1 MRPLKFLIVALLSAN
16 LLLATSTDVNAQ
28 NQTSTPPNLIVVMAD
43 DLGYADVGF
52 NGCVDIPTPHIDS
65 IANSGVKFTNAYVS
79 YSVCGPSR
87 AGFITGR
94 YSQRFGFERNPQ
106 YLPSD
111 PNMGL
116 PLGETTIAE
125 ALGKTGYRCGVVGK
139 WHLGAHQNHHPLNR
153 GFHEFYGHLGGGHRY
168 LPKDLTFED
177 SAAASNEYESYRTL
191 ILNDR
196 TPIKTTKYLTDE
208 FSDAGVRFI
217 ESNNAQPFFL
227 FLSYNAPHLPL
238 QATPKYLNRFNNIK
252 NPKRKTYAAMVSAVD
267 DGVGQLL
274 ATLKKHNLE
283 QNTLIFFLSDNGG
296 PTTKN
301 ASQNNPLRGKKSD
314 VWEGGFRVP
323 FAARWPAKL
332 PQGSVYHAPV
342 SSLDIFATIASLSAA
357 KIDEQRPLDGVNLVP
372 YVRGEI
378 KTPPHQAIYLRK
390 FDQQR
395 YAIRSGDYKQVIP
408 FEGGKPQ
415 LYNLKNDIGE
425 TKNLALQEPDTL
437 AKLEALRKTWSAELI
452 DPIFQGLIHLPSF
465 QKKQARNKS
474 EKTGQE
480 K

>member
-1 MRPLKFLIVALLSAN
+1 MRALQCSIATMSFASLLLS
-16 LLLATSTDVNAQ
+16 TSLSLSAQ
-28 NQTSTPPNLIVVMAD
+28 SQPRKAPNLIVIMTD

-106 YLPSD
+106 YLPND

-116 PLGETTIAE
+116 PLSETTIAE
-125 ALGKTGYRCGVVGK
+125 ALSKRGYQCGVVGK
-139 WHLGAHQNHHPLNR
+139 WHLGANQKHHPLNR

-168 LPKDLTFED
+168 LPEDLTLEN
-177 SAAASNEYESYRTL
+177 SAAASSEYESYRTL
-191 ILNDR
+191 ILNNH
-196 TPIKTTKYLTDE
+196 TPVKTSKYLTDE
-208 FSDAGVRFI
+208 FSDAAVRFV
-217 ESNNAQPFFL
+217 EKNNEQPFFL

-238 QATPKYLNRFNNIK
+238 QATPKYLERFDDIT

-274 ATLKKHNLE
+274 EALKRHNLK
-283 QNTLIFFLSDNGG
+283 QDTLVFFLSDNGG

-301 ASQNNPLRGKKSD
+301 ASQNNPLRGSKGD

-323 FAARWPAKL
+323 FAACWPAKF
-332 PQGSVYHAPV
+332 PRGSVYDLPV
-342 SSLDIFATIASLSAA
+342 SSLDIFATIASLSDA
-357 KIDEQRPLDGVNLVP
+357 KVDEQRPLDGINLVP

-378 KTPPHQAIYLRK
+378 KTPPHEAIYLRK

-395 YAIRSGDYKQVIP
+395 YAIRRGDYKQVVP
-408 FEGGKPQ
+408 FKGGKSQ

-425 TKNLALQEPDTL
+425 TKNLALQKQDIL
-437 AKLEALRKTWSAELI
+437 AELESLRITWSAELI
-452 DPIFQGLIHLPSF
+452 DPIFLGLIHSPAF
-465 QKKQARNKS
+465 QKKQTR
-474 EKTGQE
+474 KTLEEMGQ
-480 K
+480 KK